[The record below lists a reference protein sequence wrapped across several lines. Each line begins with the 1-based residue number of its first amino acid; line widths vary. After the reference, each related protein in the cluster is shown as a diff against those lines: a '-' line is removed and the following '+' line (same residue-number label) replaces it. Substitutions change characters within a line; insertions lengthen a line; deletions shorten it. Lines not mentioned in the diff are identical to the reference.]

1 MAALSNVLDLQIKA
15 DGLKPLNN
23 DSAEKAPH
31 VLRVWE
37 HCRIREELE
46 KFLQNWLSNRRLDA
60 TLWLKRIIRHE
71 KQREYQKLN
80 ELKRSHEFEIQR

>member
-31 VLRVWE
+31 VLRV
-37 HCRIREELE
+37 
-46 KFLQNWLSNRRLDA
+46 
-60 TLWLKRIIRHE
+60 
-71 KQREYQKLN
+71 
-80 ELKRSHEFEIQR
+80 